1 MKKTLTKASSKK
13 KFPLRAPRLPWPST
27 DRGTKPIK
35 YITKK
40 NGQLETKE
48 ERKKRLAEKEALTLR
63 VFQMFYDADHKP
75 QKGTKS
81 TKRKSGGKPPFLTC
95 SLRRRLVLP

>member
-13 KFPLRAPRLPWPST
+13 SSKQKFPLRAPRLPWSST
-27 DRGTKPIK
+27 DRGTKVIK

-48 ERKKRLAEKEALTLR
+48 ERKKRLAEREALLMR
-63 VFQMFYDADHKP
+63 DFEAAYKDHHS
-75 QKGTKS
+75 Q
-81 TKRKSGGKPPFLTC
+81 
-95 SLRRRLVLP
+95 

>member
-13 KFPLRAPRLPWPST
+13 KSPAKRVNRFSKSST
-27 DRGTKPIK
+27 DRGTKIIK

-48 ERKKRLAEKEALTLR
+48 ERKKRLAEKEAITLR
-63 VFQMFYDADHKP
+63 IFQIAYDNHHNK
-75 QKGTKS
+75 
-81 TKRKSGGKPPFLTC
+81 
-95 SLRRRLVLP
+95 